1 MKFWVLV
8 GLLMLILAG
17 DALAADEE
25 VVLGLLST
33 ENIALEVGKTV
44 NVVAR
49 EHPTTGYVWVADV
62 TSGGDKIEQVGDSE
76 YYREFISKEGF
87 RAGSGV
93 RIFQYKA
100 LKEGEARIS
109 FYLMREGVP
118 YGTPAQEHEVV
129 VKVNV

>member
-8 GLLMLILAG
+8 SLLMLILAG

-33 ENIALEVGKTV
+33 ENLALEVGKTV

-62 TSGGDKIEQVGDSE
+62 TSGEDKIERVGDSE

-93 RIFQYKA
+93 RIDYQRHRRA
-100 LKEGEARIS
+100 ELPP
-109 FYLMREGVP
+109 YLPHLRRHAG
-118 YGTPAQEHEVV
+118 
-129 VKVNV
+129 